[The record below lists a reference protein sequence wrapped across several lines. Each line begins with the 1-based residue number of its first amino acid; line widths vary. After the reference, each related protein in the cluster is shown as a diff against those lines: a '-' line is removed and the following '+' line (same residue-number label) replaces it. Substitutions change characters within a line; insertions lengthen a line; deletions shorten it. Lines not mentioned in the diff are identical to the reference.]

1 LAFQAIESYPAV
13 WYGYNITRTEFSSTF
28 LDSARS
34 AEPAF
39 ACRCIFDQTAG
50 RTTMKD
56 GMDSTAARQ
65 APERTQEE
73 EFVSRKLIRPSL
85 SSPAPRTEPVSERR
99 ERLERT
105 DRAPAVARRAGP
117 PEQTHA
123 ENYYYQKQIQAK
135 TPVVIVLKDGE
146 EVQGCIEWY
155 DRNCIK
161 VNRSSASALLIYK
174 PSIRYIY
181 KAGEGKP

>member
-1 LAFQAIESYPAV
+1 
-13 WYGYNITRTEFSSTF
+13 
-28 LDSARS
+28 
-34 AEPAF
+34 
-39 ACRCIFDQTAG
+39 
-50 RTTMKD
+50 MKD
-56 GMDSTAARQ
+56 GMESTAARQ

-85 SSPAPRTEPVSERR
+85 STPAPRTEPVSERR

-105 DRAPAVARRAGP
+105 DRMPSNGPRRNAP

-123 ENYYYQKQIQAK
+123 ENYYYQKQIQGK
-135 TPVVIVLKDGE
+135 TPVVVVMKNGE
-146 EVQGCIEWY
+146 EVLGVIEWY

-161 VNRSSASALLIYK
+161 VNRNSSSNLLIYK

-181 KAGEGKP
+181 KAGEATKP